1 MNVDLNTTKDQDNQP
16 DLGRRQLG
24 VGLLAVLGCGLGAV
38 QTAQAFPRSSTGEF
52 NAASRILGRYGM
64 SVDGGFDGTVAPG
77 HDVLTIEVMPQPA
90 TEYRQVVGVDRRLGR
105 IIPCIKTS
113 VFGDDASFTHFH
125 PGEIVP
131 CVKTRIEGNAL
142 ATHELFDSDQGGII
156 PCIKVVSE
164 MHEGGRLG
172 AIEVTVNDPD
182 EDFSVRVGDKIYILN
197 DGSLVD
203 QTTPR

>member
-1 MNVDLNTTKDQDNQP
+1 VNVDLNTTKDQDKQP
-16 DLGRRQLG
+16 DLGRRQMG

-77 HDVLTIEVMPQPA
+77 HDVLTIEVVPQPV
-90 TEYRQVVGVDRRLGR
+90 TEYRQVVGTDRRLGR
-105 IIPCIKTS
+105 IIPSIKTS
-113 VFGDDASFTHFH
+113 VFGEDASFTHFH

-131 CVKTRIEGNAL
+131 CVRTRIEGNTL

-164 MHEGGRLG
+164 MLEGGRLG
-172 AIEVTVNDPD
+172 AIEVTVNDLD
-182 EDFSVRVGDKIYILN
+182 EDFTVRVGSKLYILI

>member
-77 HDVLTIEVMPQPA
+77 HDVLTIEVVPQPA

-105 IIPCIKTS
+105 VIPSIKTS

-131 CVKTRIEGNAL
+131 CVRTRIEGNTL

-164 MHEGGRLG
+164 MLEGGRLG

-182 EDFSVRVGDKIYILN
+182 EDFRVRVGDKIYILMA
-197 DGSLVD
+197 GSLGGSRPP
-203 QTTPR
+203 Q